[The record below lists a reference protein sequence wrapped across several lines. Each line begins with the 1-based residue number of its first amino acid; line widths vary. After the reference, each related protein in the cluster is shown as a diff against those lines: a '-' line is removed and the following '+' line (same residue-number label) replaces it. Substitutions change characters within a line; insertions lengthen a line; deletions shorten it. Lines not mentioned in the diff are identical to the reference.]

1 MDKTAIKNF
10 AVWARVKLMDD
21 IKTRLGFLG
30 ITEEGIQNP
39 LPASTSEVQYFD
51 IGSDDPIAIKGVA
64 IRQRKDIVDKIRA
77 GKRESGLAKSFHN
90 FVEASAYEWFNR
102 LIAIRYMEINEYAPL
117 DMRILSSVEKG
128 KQDPDLVSTP
138 FDGNLEYT
146 EQEEQKISE
155 WKAEHDNKKLFRF
168 LLFKMCNQL
177 HEILPGIFERK
188 DDASELLFRQSF
200 IDKDGV
206 IYHLVNDIAEED
218 WKDQVQI
225 IGWIY
230 QYYNSE
236 LKAETNKLLKKNI
249 KITKE
254 RIPSATQLFTPD
266 WIVRYMAENS
276 LGRLWIEHLRALD
289 PSVDE
294 KETAEK
300 FGWKYYLPE
309 AKQDPEVEA
318 ELKKIREENYA
329 SLRPEDL
336 SCLDPC
342 MGSGHIE
349 IYFFDVLEQIYQ
361 SVGYSE
367 RDAAKSILENNIY
380 GLDIDDRAYQL
391 AYFSVMMKA
400 RQYSRRILTSG
411 VKPHVYSIQESN
423 GITKEQ
429 LEGLGSTLSVD
440 EKAEA
445 LKQAEQLVDLFQ
457 DAKEYGS
464 ILNIPEMD
472 WDLLR
477 RFTEED
483 NSEGQITLNFSAPVA
498 ERLNQLINQGEAMA
512 KKYWVTCTNPPYMAS
527 SGMSKHLFT
536 YVKKNFDKGRNDL
549 YTVFILKCMDF
560 CVDHGKLGII
570 TQLGWLSLTRT
581 RFLREEFYASV
592 YVINMV
598 HLGTKVFEELSGEI
612 VKTAAF
618 VVQKDL
624 LDKFIGS
631 YCKVDKIEGIEE
643 KRRALIEHKK
653 NIYYA
658 SVKETKEIK
667 DSPLSYWL
675 PRTMLPLFKG
685 ETVEKKF
692 ICRAGMQTG
701 NNEMFLRSW
710 YEVLNDKLAHFSK
723 RAKWYPYNK
732 GGSQR
737 KWYGNTDLVVDWE
750 NDGRDIK
757 SYKKKRYELGE
768 IEKKNSECWNSEF
781 YFKEGAT
788 WSSIASSSP
797 MFRYTSEESIF
808 DIKGPTCFANSQ
820 SGHEDILLV
829 LGYLNTPIINILL
842 DVLSPTL
849 DCNPGTVSKLPYIDP
864 KDAKKRK
871 QILNEVNSCIQIS
884 KEDWNAF
891 ETSCDFQFHP
901 LIHWSQSLYDT
912 TSIEATMHK
921 FYGAN
926 PPKYHSPLELSY
938 LLWQGEC
945 NNRFSKLKSSEEE
958 LNRIFIDIYGLQDE
972 LSSEEKEK
980 DVTVR
985 KADLGRDIRSL
996 ISYALGCMFGR
1007 YSLDKEGL
1015 IYAGGDWKSV
1025 KDSYKTFLPDTD
1037 NVIPVTDQ
1045 RYLNDDV
1052 VERICAFLT
1061 DVYGADTL
1069 EENLD
1074 FIARALGTKGLSSRE
1089 VIRNYMLNDFFKDH
1103 CSTYSVTG
1111 SGKRP
1116 IYWLFDSGKQNAFKA
1131 LVYMHRWNEDM
1142 TGRVLMY
1149 AQEIQKKYE
1158 TEVRA
1163 IDMMLD
1169 HMTDSRQAATEEKRR
1184 EHLQKQLTELIDY
1197 EERLTHM
1204 ANERISIDLDDG
1216 VKVNYEK
1223 VQTDRNG
1230 KKYQILAPI
1239 K

>member
-39 LPASTSEVQYFD
+39 LPASTPEVQYFD
-51 IGSDDPIAIKGVA
+51 IGSDNPIAIKGVA
-64 IRQRKDIVDKIRA
+64 IRQRKDIVEKIRE
-77 GKRESGLAKSFHN
+77 GEQESGLGKAFHN

-102 LIAIRYMEINEYAPL
+102 LVAIRYMEINEYAPL

-138 FDGNLEYT
+138 FDGSLEYT
-146 EQEEQKISE
+146 EQEEQKITQ

-177 HEILPGIFERK
+177 HEILPGIFEGK

-236 LKAETNKLLKKNI
+236 LKDQIFAMKAKV
-249 KITKE
+249 TKDE
-254 RIPSATQLFTPD
+254 LPAVTQLFTPD
-266 WIVRYMAENS
+266 WIVRYMVENS

-289 PSVDE
+289 PTVDE

-309 AKQDPEVEA
+309 AKQDPEVE
-318 ELKKIREENYA
+318 EQLKKIREENYA

-349 IYFFDVLEQIYQ
+349 VYFFDVLEQIYQ

-367 RDAAKSILENNIY
+367 RDAAISILENNIY

-411 VKPHVYSIQESN
+411 IKPHVYSIQESN
-423 GITKEQ
+423 SITKEQ
-429 LEGLGSTLSVD
+429 LEGLGMTLSAD
-440 EKAEA
+440 EKTEA
-445 LKQAEQLVDLFQ
+445 LKQAEKLVDLFW

-472 WDLLR
+472 WELLR

-483 NSEGQITLNFSAPVA
+483 DSKGQITLNFSAPA
-498 ERLNQLINQGEAMA
+498 AKKLNLLINQGEVMA
-512 KKYWVTCTNPPYMAS
+512 KKYWIFSTNPPYMAP
-527 SGMSKHLFT
+527 T
-536 YVKKNFDKGRNDL
+536 ENQKKLVEANYKDAKNDL
-549 YTVFILKCMDF
+549 YAVFILKAKEMTINEGFISFMSSYTWMYLTTFEKFRTRLLNDYGMVSLIKPEYHAFFEEANVPLCAFVLANVQMYFYGVYIDLGQF
-560 CVDHGKLGII
+560 PGALNQEPNFLKAVQNPVHYKYYANQGMFLKVPGKPIAYSLNTETSELFKEGDLLGKFADLRQGLI
-570 TQLGWLSLTRT
+570 TGDNN
-581 RFLREEFYASV
+581 RFLRLWEECDKNKISNLDIHNKWFFY
-592 YVINMV
+592 
-598 HLGTKVFEELSGEI
+598 H
-612 VKTAAF
+612 
-618 VVQKDL
+618 
-624 LDKFIGS
+624 
-631 YCKVDKIEGIEE
+631 
-643 KRRALIEHKK
+643 
-653 NIYYA
+653 
-658 SVKETKEIK
+658 
-667 DSPLSYWL
+667 
-675 PRTMLPLFKG
+675 
-685 ETVEKKF
+685 
-692 ICRAGMQTG
+692 
-701 NNEMFLRSW
+701 
-710 YEVLNDKLAHFSK
+710 
-723 RAKWYPYNK
+723 K
-732 GGSQR
+732 GGDFR
-737 KWYGNTDLVVDWE
+737 KWYGNISLVVNWE
-750 NDGRDIK
+750 NEGKEIRNFRDEKGKLRSRPQNI
-757 SYKKKRYELGE
+757 SYYFREGFTWTALTIADLNVRYMP
-768 IEKKNSECWNSEF
+768 S
-781 YFKEGAT
+781 GA
-788 WSSIASSSP
+788 
-797 MFRYTSEESIF
+797 IF
-808 DIKGPTCFANSQ
+808 DAKGSSGFSKSEKYLKYIIGYCNSKASMEFLQFLAPTMDYNA
-820 SGHEDILLV
+820 GALA
-829 LGYLNTPIINILL
+829 
-842 DVLSPTL
+842 
-849 DCNPGTVSKLPYIDP
+849 KLPFVV
-864 KDAKKRK
+864 K
-871 QILNEVNSCIQIS
+871 NEHLFEVDNLVSNCIEIS
-884 KEDWNAF
+884 KKDWDSF
-891 ETSCDFQFHP
+891 ETSWDFQIHP
-901 LIHWSQSLYDT
+901 LVRWSNELFDAT
-912 TSIEATMHK
+912 AIGATMQAY
-921 FYGAN
+921 YGAN
-926 PPKYHSPLELSY
+926 PPEHHSPLELSF

-945 NNRFSKLKSSEEE
+945 NERFNKLKANEEE
-958 LNRIFIDIYGLQDE
+958 LNRIFINIYGLQDE
-972 LSSEEKEK
+972 LNPEEEDK

-985 KADLGRDIRSL
+985 KADLNRDIRSL
-996 ISYALGCMFGR
+996 ISYAIGCMFGR

-1025 KDSYKTFLPDTD
+1025 QDSYKTFLPDPD
-1037 NVIPVTDQ
+1037 NVIPITDQ
-1045 RYLNDDV
+1045 KYLSDDV
-1052 VERICAFLT
+1052 VERICEFLT

-1074 FIARALGTKGLSSRE
+1074 FIAKALGTKGLSSRE
-1089 VIRNYMLNDFFKDH
+1089 VIRNYMLNDYFKDH

-1131 LVYMHRWNEDM
+1131 LVYMHRWNEDT

>member
-39 LPASTSEVQYFD
+39 LPASTPEVQYFD
-51 IGSDDPIAIKGVA
+51 IGSDNPIAIKGVA
-64 IRQRKDIVDKIRA
+64 IRQRKDIVEKIRA
-77 GKRESGLAKSFHN
+77 GEQESGLVRAFHN

-102 LIAIRYMEINEYAPL
+102 LVAIRYMEINEYAPL

-138 FDGNLEYT
+138 FDGSLEYT
-146 EQEEQKISE
+146 EEEEQKITQ

-177 HEILPGIFERK
+177 HEILPGIFEGK
-188 DDASELLFRQSF
+188 NDASELLFRQSF

-236 LKAETNKLLKKNI
+236 LKDQIFAKKA
-249 KITKE
+249 KVTKDE
-254 RIPSATQLFTPD
+254 LPAVTQLFTPD
-266 WIVRYMAENS
+266 WIVRYMVENS

-300 FGWKYYLPE
+300 FGWKYYLSE

-349 IYFFDVLEQIYQ
+349 VYFFDVLEQIYQ

-400 RQYSRRILTSG
+400 RQYSRRILSSG

-429 LEGLGSTLSVD
+429 LAGLGTTLSAD

-445 LKQAEQLVDLFQ
+445 LKQAEQLVELFQ

-472 WDLLR
+472 WELLR
-477 RFTEED
+477 RFTQED
-483 NSEGQITLNFSAPVA
+483 DSKGQITLNFSAPVV
-498 ERLNQLINQGEAMA
+498 EKLNQLIDQGEVMA
-512 KKYWVTCTNPPYMAS
+512 KKYGVTCTNPPYAALA
-527 SGMSKHLFT
+527 GLNNHVT
-536 YVKKNFDKGRNDL
+536 NYVKKYFPNGKSDL
-549 YTVFILKCMDF
+549 FAVFIEKCMQWTDNNGLCGMITQHSWMFLSDF
-560 CVDHGKLGII
+560 EKLRSEILNCSIVNMCHLGARAFEEISGEVVQTVTFVFRKNCISNILSKYCRLINEKSQDDKKIAFLHRRNMYEAKQDDFRLIDGEVIAYWLSEKIFHIFSNENKLGNFGKARQGLATTDNKKYLRLWEEVSFNRIDFSCDDCSSI
-570 TQLGWLSLTRT
+570 TER
-581 RFLREEFYASV
+581 
-592 YVINMV
+592 
-598 HLGTKVFEELSGEI
+598 H
-612 VKTAAF
+612 
-618 VVQKDL
+618 
-624 LDKFIGS
+624 
-631 YCKVDKIEGIEE
+631 
-643 KRRALIEHKK
+643 
-653 NIYYA
+653 
-658 SVKETKEIK
+658 
-667 DSPLSYWL
+667 
-675 PRTMLPLFKG
+675 
-685 ETVEKKF
+685 
-692 ICRAGMQTG
+692 
-701 NNEMFLRSW
+701 
-710 YEVLNDKLAHFSK
+710 SK
-723 RAKWYPYNK
+723 WFPYNK
-732 GGSQR
+732 AGQYR
-737 KWYGNTDLVVDWE
+737 KWSNINEYIVNYENNGLSIKEDVLKKYPYLKTPGFVVKNT
-750 NDGRDIK
+750 
-757 SYKKKRYELGE
+757 
-768 IEKKNSECWNSEF
+768 EF
-781 YFKEGAT
+781 YFKHGIT
-788 WSSIASSSP
+788 WNDVSTGKFCCRYVPNGFIFDAAGP
-797 MFRYTSEESIF
+797 MFFS
-808 DIKGPTCFANSQ
+808 DCDN
-820 SGHEDILLV
+820 LM
-829 LGYLNTPIINILL
+829 LGYFNSNTFQAFADIICQGLHYSTGHIPHIPYKC
-842 DVLSPTL
+842 PT
-849 DCNPGTVSKLPYIDP
+849 NESKRINNLVESNLYIS
-864 KDAKKRK
+864 
-871 QILNEVNSCIQIS
+871 QN
-884 KEDWNAF
+884 DWDSF
-891 ETSCDFQFHP
+891 ETSWGFRRNP
-901 LIHWSQSLYDT
+901 LVKPVSLV
-912 TSIEATMHK
+912 SEAFNK
-921 FYGAN
+921 WEAE
-926 PPKYHSPLELSY
+926 SS
-938 LLWQGEC
+938 
-945 NNRFSKLKSSEEE
+945 NRFSKLKSNEEE
-958 LNRIFIDIYGLQDE
+958 LNRIFIDIYGLQNE
-972 LSSEEKEK
+972 LSPEEEDK
-980 DVTVR
+980 DITVR
-985 KADLGRDIRSL
+985 KADLGRDVRSL
-996 ISYALGCMFGR
+996 VSYAVGCMFGR

-1015 IYAGGDWKSV
+1015 TYAGGDWKSV
-1025 KDSYKTFLPDTD
+1025 QDSYKTFLPDPD
-1037 NVIPVTDQ
+1037 NVIPITDQ
-1045 RYLNDDV
+1045 RYLDDDV
-1052 VERICAFLT
+1052 VERICEFLT

-1069 EENLD
+1069 EVNLD
-1074 FIARALGTKGLSSRE
+1074 FIAKALGTKGLSSRE

-1131 LVYMHRWNEDM
+1131 LVYMHRWNEDT

-1149 AQEIQKKYE
+1149 AQEVQKKYE

>member
-39 LPASTSEVQYFD
+39 LPASTTEVQYFD
-51 IGSDDPIAIKGVA
+51 IGSDNPIAIKGVA
-64 IRQRKDIVDKIRA
+64 IRQRKDIVEKIRE
-77 GKRESGLAKSFHN
+77 GEQEIGLGRAFHN
-90 FVEASAYEWFNR
+90 FVESSAYEWFNR
-102 LIAIRYMEINEYAPL
+102 LVAIRYMEINEYAPL

-128 KQDPDLVSTP
+128 KQDPDLVSNP
-138 FDGNLEYT
+138 FDGSLEYT
-146 EQEEQKISE
+146 EQEEQKITQ
-155 WKAEHDNKKLFRF
+155 WKAEHNNKKLFRF

-177 HEILPGIFERK
+177 HEILPGIFEGK

-236 LKAETNKLLKKNI
+236 LKDQIFAKKV
-249 KITKE
+249 KVTKDE
-254 RIPSATQLFTPD
+254 LPAVTQLFTPD
-266 WIVRYMAENS
+266 WIVRYMVENS

-309 AKQDPEVEA
+309 ANQDPEVEA

-349 IYFFDVLEQIYQ
+349 VYFFDVLEQIYQ

-367 RDAAKSILENNIY
+367 RDAAKTILENNIY

-429 LEGLGSTLSVD
+429 LEGLGTTLSAD
-440 EKAEA
+440 EKTEA
-445 LKQAEQLVDLFQ
+445 LKQAKKLVELFQ

-472 WDLLR
+472 WELLR

-483 NSEGQITLNFSAPVA
+483 DSKGQITLNFSALAA
-498 ERLNQLINQGEAMA
+498 EKLNQLIDQGEVMA
-512 KKYWVTCTNPPYMAS
+512 KKYWVTCTNPPYAAV
-527 SGMSKHLFT
+527 SGLDARINN
-536 YVKKNFDKGRNDL
+536 YVKKNYPKGKADLFAVFIEKCEKLLKKNGYLSMITQHTWMFAAAFESFRKEVFNINFVNMAHLGPRAFDEIGGEVVQTASFCLRKNHLKGYLSKFVRLVDGKNENEKEQLYLSGKFRYTYLVDNASRIPGEPLAYWIKQSLILAFEGEKLGDVSEPRMGLTTGQNEKYLRLWHELDFDNIGIGYDRDGAKKSGKKWFPYDKG
-549 YTVFILKCMDF
+549 
-560 CVDHGKLGII
+560 
-570 TQLGWLSLTRT
+570 
-581 RFLREEFYASV
+581 
-592 YVINMV
+592 
-598 HLGTKVFEELSGEI
+598 GE
-612 VKTAAF
+612 
-618 VVQKDL
+618 
-624 LDKFIGS
+624 
-631 YCKVDKIEGIEE
+631 Y
-643 KRRALIEHKK
+643 
-653 NIYYA
+653 
-658 SVKETKEIK
+658 
-667 DSPLSYWL
+667 
-675 PRTMLPLFKG
+675 
-685 ETVEKKF
+685 
-692 ICRAGMQTG
+692 
-701 NNEMFLRSW
+701 
-710 YEVLNDKLAHFSK
+710 
-723 RAKWYPYNK
+723 
-732 GGSQR
+732 R
-737 KWYGNTDLVVDWE
+737 KWYGNRDYVVDWYDDGHAMQTTMHPDGKRIWAHNFNLE
-750 NDGRDIK
+750 FNFRPHISWNDIVTK
-757 SYKKKRYELGE
+757 ALS
-768 IEKKNSECWNSEF
+768 
-781 YFKEGAT
+781 
-788 WSSIASSSP
+788 
-797 MFRYTSEESIF
+797 FRYF
-808 DIKGPTCFANSQ
+808 DRGFLFDSSAATTFLPENLTFKI
-820 SGHEDILLV
+820 
-829 LGYLNTPIINILL
+829 LGYLNSNFVNYLANILN
-842 DVLSPTL
+842 PTIHFKL
-849 DCNPGTVSKLPYIDP
+849 GDYSKLPLCLPDGDDVEKAARDNVNLS
-864 KDAKKRK
+864 KD
-871 QILNEVNSCIQIS
+871 
-884 KEDWNAF
+884 DWDSF
-891 ETSCDFQFHP
+891 ETSWDFQQHP
-901 LIHWSQSLYDT
+901 LIQSVSLISDAYHQW
-912 TSIEATMHK
+912 EA
-921 FYGAN
+921 
-926 PPKYHSPLELSY
+926 
-938 LLWQGEC
+938 EC
-945 NNRFSKLKSSEEE
+945 NDRFAQLKSNEEE
-958 LNRIFIDIYGLQDE
+958 LNRIFINIYGLQDE
-972 LSSEEKEK
+972 LTPEEEDK

-996 ISYALGCMFGR
+996 ISYAIGCMFGR

-1025 KDSYKTFLPDTD
+1025 QDSYKTFFPDAD
-1037 NVIPVTDQ
+1037 NVIPITDQ

-1052 VERICAFLT
+1052 VERICEFMT
-1061 DVYGADTL
+1061 DVYGAETL

-1074 FIARALGTKGLSSRE
+1074 FIAKALGTKGLSSRE

-1131 LVYMHRWNEDM
+1131 LVYMHRWNEDT

-1216 VKVNYEK
+1216 VRVNYEK